1 MKGSWESLVIQKWS
15 WQAAPGD
22 SDKGHSFS
30 QQTCTPILCLSFKF
44 PTAVSLNSILLAVLI
59 YSLVWFLALHD
70 KKKKK
75 IQLIIV
81 KFVYYKEAWKHY

>member
-30 QQTCTPILCLSFKF
+30 QQTYTPILRLSSKF
-44 PTAVSLNSILLAVLI
+44 PMAVSQFSPAGHTHLFPCVFSGPV
-59 YSLVWFLALHD
+59 
-70 KKKKK
+70 
-75 IQLIIV
+75 
-81 KFVYYKEAWKHY
+81 